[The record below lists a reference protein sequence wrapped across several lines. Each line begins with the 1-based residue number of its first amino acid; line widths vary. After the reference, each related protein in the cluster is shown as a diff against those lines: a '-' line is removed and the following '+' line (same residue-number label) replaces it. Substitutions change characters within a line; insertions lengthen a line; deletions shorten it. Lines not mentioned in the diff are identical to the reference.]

1 MPKLV
6 LELLKRLWSSEQW
19 EGKDEMFKSKVLRY
33 SFLLHGCSRSL
44 SSSFWKY
51 FVILLSSHLVITFIR
66 SRSLVL
72 LEIHF
77 SATLGNFNLLSLTV
91 ISMRFLSPR
100 LNNWRNSLVQTA
112 QNHLDLSFSKYS
124 KLCLFNLLH
133 WLRTQISYSSY
144 WIESES

>member
-1 MPKLV
+1 MT
-6 LELLKRLWSSEQW
+6 R
-19 EGKDEMFKSKVLRY
+19 KDEMFKWKDLKY

-72 LEIHF
+72 FEIHL

-91 ISMRFLSPR
+91 ISMRFLSSR

-112 QNHLDLSFSKYS
+112 QNHLDLSFSNIQNFACLIYYIGYVPKYHIRHIGLNQNH
-124 KLCLFNLLH
+124 KRLFH
-133 WLRTQISYSSY
+133 YVFY
-144 WIESES
+144 MESVLPT

>member
-1 MPKLV
+1 MKLWTMT
-6 LELLKRLWSSEQW
+6 R
-19 EGKDEMFKSKVLRY
+19 KDEMFKWKDLKY

-112 QNHLDLSFSKYS
+112 QNHLDLSFFKYS

-133 WLRTQISYSSY
+133 WLRTQISYSSH
-144 WIESES
+144 WIESEP